1 MGQAGMALE
10 RLAGMV
16 GTGPGDRQQ
25 YVTAVGERT
34 AGVVILLD
42 EDKWIRYASQSM
54 ANLLKVSVPV
64 LATWRDIIHRD
75 DQPQVE
81 HALDRVRAS
90 REPGGVNTEWTL
102 RREDGTWIQV
112 TANCRDLRDHPA
124 VQGLVITM
132 QDVTPDRRVDLPS
145 TLRRLDRSA
154 PGRNRRS
161 VRRRFA

>member
-1 MGQAGMALE
+1 
-10 RLAGMV
+10 V
-16 GTGPGDRQQ
+16 
-25 YVTAVGERT
+25 
-34 AGVVILLD
+34 
-42 EDKWIRYASQSM
+42 K
-54 ANLLKVSVPV
+54 
-64 LATWRDIIHRD
+64 
-75 DQPQVE
+75 
-81 HALDRVRAS
+81 
-90 REPGGVNTEWTL
+90 TEWTL

-132 QDVTPDRRVDLPS
+132 QDVTQDRRVDLPS